1 MKNLIVSS
9 ADSKYSHLL
18 IELYHS
24 LKPYLIDKY
33 DFAILDCGL
42 NDEKV
47 NYFIGN
53 QIKIVKPDWEFDISS
68 YKIRGRENLKIQFSR
83 FYLDKYFPGY
93 ENYIWLD
100 SDTWVNC
107 PDTFDLYLKGAEIS
121 GFSITPQVDRAY
133 QKLIDIKWLIGGIPK
148 KINTINFKNISK
160 SVSLELAKK
169 FAGNFTL
176 NAGCFAYNIKFD
188 GLDRLRSNLRLASKK
203 GRIFGSDQVALALTL
218 FNDGISFEL
227 LPSYC
232 NWLCVTKVP
241 KYSND
246 MKCFVEPY
254 LPNHKIGV
262 MHLAGMD
269 LDRKEKLINH
279 KVQILEGGE
288 INMPLRYSKKNN

>member
-24 LKPYLIDKY
+24 LKPHLTDKY

-53 QIKIVKPDWEFDISS
+53 QIKIVKPDWEFDISI

-107 PDTFDLYLKGAEIS
+107 PDTFDLYLKGAELS

-188 GLDRLRSNLRLASKK
+188 GLDRLRSNLSLASKK

-218 FNDGISFEL
+218 FNDGINFEL

-288 INMPLRYSKKNN
+288 INIPLRYSKKNN